1 MKLAVVL
8 LVVLGVLAAGAA
20 ALVVGAVKSGPEIR
34 SPEAQTVGALVAQKD
49 LAAMT
54 ILTEGAVQTEMIPR
68 SALPKGYLL
77 NPVQAIGKS
86 LRVEVMKGQVV
97 TESCLAAP
105 GSPADCLPRIPTGM
119 RVVTIPVSS
128 RSISGGFLCPGCLV
142 DVITTAEQPGSS
154 SRSRTVSRTLLQ
166 RTKVWGVDDETIVSI
181 QTQGGNSSPKSNP
194 GGSGTLRVS
203 LLVDTRQAE
212 ALQAATARGP
222 ITLAIRNPLDEAI
235 DEPNDVPIDQNE
247 PLAPDPIDDAPTGKG
262 NGPQTMGPPPE
273 PLRTVEIIRGTKVT
287 PKTFSPKPLEPEE
300 DGDLYEPDNDWP
312 ADTARADES

>member
-20 ALVVGAVKSGPEIR
+20 ALVVGAVKSGPELR
-34 SPEAQTVGALVAQKD
+34 SPEAQTVGALVAQRD

-54 ILTEGAVQTEMIPR
+54 ILTEDAIRTEMIPR
-68 SALPKGYLL
+68 SALAKGYLI

-105 GSPADCLPRIPTGM
+105 GSAADCLPRIPAGM

-128 RSISGGFLCPGCLV
+128 RSVSGGFLCPGCIV

-154 SRSRTVSRTLLQ
+154 SRTKTVSRTLLQ
-166 RTKVWGVDDETIVSI
+166 RTKVWGVDDDTIVSI
-181 QTQGGNSSPKSNP
+181 QTQGENSSPKSNP
-194 GGSGTLRVS
+194 GGSGSLRVS

-212 ALQAATARGP
+212 VLQAATSRGS
-222 ITLAIRNPLDEAI
+222 ITLAIRNPLDETI
-235 DEPNDVPIDQNE
+235 DEPNDASIDRSE
-247 PLAPDPIDDAPTGKG
+247 PLGLEAVDEAPADKA
-262 NGPQTMGPPPE
+262 NGQQAVEPPPE
-273 PLRTVEIIRGTKVT
+273 PLKTVEIIRGTKVT

-300 DGDLYEPDNDWP
+300 GGKPYEPDNDWL
-312 ADTARADES
+312 ADTPRADGS